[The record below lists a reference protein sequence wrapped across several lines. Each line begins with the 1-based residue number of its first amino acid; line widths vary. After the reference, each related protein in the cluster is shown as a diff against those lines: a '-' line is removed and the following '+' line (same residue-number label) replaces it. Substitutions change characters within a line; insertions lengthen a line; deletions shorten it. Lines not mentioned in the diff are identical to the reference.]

1 MIPNNTFGIFVHL
14 DTENQML
21 QVEVGDFVTK
31 SLEGTKEYDAMACI
45 ITILTE
51 AVDNSLCEFMDID
64 SEYELDKKVEVKF
77 EGDNVIPF
85 PDLNKRKK

>member
-1 MIPNNTFGIFVHL
+1 
-14 DTENQML
+14 
-21 QVEVGDFVTK
+21 
-31 SLEGTKEYDAMACI
+31 MACI